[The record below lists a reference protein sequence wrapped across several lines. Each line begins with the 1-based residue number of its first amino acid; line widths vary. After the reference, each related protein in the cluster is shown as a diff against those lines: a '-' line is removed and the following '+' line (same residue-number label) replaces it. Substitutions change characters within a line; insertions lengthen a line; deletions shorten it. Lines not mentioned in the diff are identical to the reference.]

1 MQGSKLLLYRE
12 EARAAIKRGLD
23 TLADAV
29 KVTLGP
35 KGRNVVFE
43 NKFLPPTV
51 TKDGV
56 TVARQIVLED
66 PFENIGANMGK
77 EVAGKTVETCGDGT
91 TTAVVLAQA
100 IYTAGL
106 KALSA
111 GINPIML
118 KRGMDIAVEEVVNC
132 LTVMADKISGNRKGI
147 MNTATIAANN
157 EKAIGELIT
166 KAIDKVGEDGVIT
179 LEDSASSETYL
190 DVVEGMTLSEGL
202 VSPYFI
208 TNGQRLQAIY
218 KKPLVLVTTKD
229 LRNAEDVVPI
239 FEKTIKAARPFV
251 IIANEVTGGAL
262 STLILNRVKGGQS
275 IAVVKAPG
283 YGDRRKDM
291 LEDIAIYLGTKVVSD
306 ELGQDIKEIGLE
318 DLGTCGT
325 FESGKESTVFIQGN
339 GDKAN
344 IDARIGEIKNEINLS
359 ESDYDKEKLQE
370 RLAKL
375 TAGVA
380 VLKVGAA
387 TETEMREKKMRVEDA
402 LHATRAAIEE
412 GIVPGGGVALFRC
425 GQKIQAPAKLIH
437 EEAVGFEIIEEVLS
451 VPLRTIVGNAGL
463 DGSDVL
469 SVIKNKKN
477 ANYGL
482 DVLRLKYGDMIKL
495 GVIDPVKV
503 VRYTLQNAT
512 SLAGLALTTEV
523 LVVEKPEENKKPYEP
538 SRSM

>member
-1 MQGSKLLLYRE
+1 MSKLLKYGG
-12 EARAAIKRGLD
+12 EARTALKKGLD

-77 EVAGKTVETCGDGT
+77 EVAGKTVETAGDGT
-91 TTAVVLAQA
+91 TTAVLLTQA
-100 IYTAGL
+100 IYNAGL

-118 KRGMDIAVEEVVNC
+118 KRGMDIAVEEVVNR
-132 LTVMADKISGNRKGI
+132 LTVLSEKISGNRKGI
-147 MNTATIAANN
+147 MNTATVAANN
-157 EKAIGELIT
+157 EKSIGELIT
-166 KAIDKVGEDGVIT
+166 KAIDRVGEDGVIT
-179 LEDSASSETYL
+179 LEDSANSETYL
-190 DVVEGMTLSEGL
+190 DLVEGMTLSEGL
-202 VSPYFI
+202 ISPYFI
-208 TNGQRLQAIY
+208 TNVQRLQAIY

-229 LRNAEDVVPI
+229 LRNAEDIIPI
-239 FEKTIKAARPFV
+239 FEKCIKSARPLIV
-251 IIANEVTGGAL
+251 IANEVTGGAL
-262 STLILNRVKGGQS
+262 STLILNRVKGGQAV
-275 IAVVKAPG
+275 AVVKAPG

-291 LEDIAIYLGTKVVSD
+291 LEDIAIYLGTKVISD
-306 ELGQDIKEIGLE
+306 ELGQDIKEIGIE

-325 FESGKESTVFIQGN
+325 FEGGKESAVFIQGG
-339 GDKAN
+339 GDKLQ
-344 IDARIGEIKNEINLS
+344 IDARIDEIKNEINLS

-380 VLKVGAA
+380 ILKVGAA
-387 TETEMREKKMRVEDA
+387 TETEMRERKMRVEDA
-402 LHATRAAIEE
+402 LLATRAAIEE
-412 GIVPGGGVALFRC
+412 GIVPGGGIALYRC
-425 GQKIQAPAKLIH
+425 SQTIRMPSKLIN
-437 EEAVGFEIIEEVLS
+437 EEEVGFGIIKEILD
-451 VPLRTIVGNAGL
+451 VPLKTIVANAGM
-463 DGSDVL
+463 DGSE
-469 SVIKNKKN
+469 VISEIRNKKN
-477 ANYGL
+477 LNYGL

-503 VRYTLQNAT
+503 VRFTLQNAA
-512 SLAGLALTTEV
+512 SLAALALTTECIIV
-523 LVVEKPEENKKPYEP
+523 NREEKEKPYEP
-538 SRSM
+538 PRTM

>member
-1 MQGSKLLLYRE
+1 MQGFKLLLYRE

-132 LTVMADKISGNRKGI
+132 LTVMSDKISGNRKSI
-147 MNTATIAANN
+147 MNVATVAANN
-157 EKAIGELIT
+157 EKLIGDLIT

-179 LEDSASSETYL
+179 LEDSSSSETYL

-239 FEKTIKAARPFV
+239 FEKTIKATRPFV

-380 VLKVGAA
+380 VLKVGAV

-477 ANYGL
+477 SNYGL

-523 LVVEKPEENKKPYEP
+523 LVVEKPEEDKKPYEP
-538 SRSM
+538 ARSM